1 MQTGLGHEGLGRE
14 GLEHKG
20 LGCEELGREGLWF
33 EGLGCE
39 GSGLHQ
45 PHPPGL
51 SAGPGVG
58 NILGTCSQLVSI

>member
-1 MQTGLGHEGLGRE
+1 MQTSLGHEGVGCEELGHEGLG
-14 GLEHKG
+14 
-20 LGCEELGREGLWF
+20 C

-51 SAGPGVG
+51 SAGPNVG
-58 NILGTCSQLVSI
+58 NILGTCFQLVSI